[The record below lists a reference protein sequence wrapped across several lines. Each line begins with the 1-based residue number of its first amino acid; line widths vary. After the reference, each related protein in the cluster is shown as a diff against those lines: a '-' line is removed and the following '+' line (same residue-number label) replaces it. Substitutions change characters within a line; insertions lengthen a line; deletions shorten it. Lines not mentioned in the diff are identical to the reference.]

1 MFMFYFYDDEPGY
14 TPKMI
19 EIDEKDLTKA
29 ELEFFNDGVRKAW
42 NYKNDE
48 WYLSVV
54 DVVKVL
60 TDSENPRKYWNKLKE
75 RLIKEGSQPVTNC
88 HQLKMKAADGKLR
101 LTDCATVEQTLRI
114 IQSIPSKKAEP
125 YRKDDAYGYIPRV
138 YGTLNL
144 CVIDCCHS

>member
-14 TPKMI
+14 TPEMI

-88 HQLKMKAADGKLR
+88 HQLKMK
-101 LTDCATVEQTLRI
+101 V
-114 IQSIPSKKAEP
+114 
-125 YRKDDAYGYIPRV
+125 
-138 YGTLNL
+138 
-144 CVIDCCHS
+144 